1 MEKDITL
8 LGYLM
13 ERCLCNMV
21 STLENALNKAGIDL
35 PYSQYV
41 VMRALY
47 QQDKISQAKL
57 AEFLKK
63 DTAAIKRTIDNL
75 EGKGLVCRQAAS
87 VRQYDICVTAK
98 GKRMK
103 EKITEVGTQTLQ
115 GLLADIPHET
125 QMTVLDF
132 FESINQATS
141 KMKE

>member
-1 MEKDITL
+1 MEKDITF

-13 ERCLCNMV
+13 ERCLRGMV
-21 STLENALNKAGIDL
+21 ATLESALNKAGIDL

-41 VMRALY
+41 VMRTLY

-57 AEFLKK
+57 AEFLQK

-75 EGKGLVCRQAAS
+75 EGKGLVCRQAVS
-87 VRQYDICVTAK
+87 GRQYDICVTAK
-98 GKRMK
+98 GKRME
-103 EKITEVGTQTLQ
+103 EKIAEVGKRTLQ
-115 GLLADIPHET
+115 DLLADIPYEA

-132 FESINQATS
+132 FESINRATS